1 MKSFFGRKN
10 TKCSTSPIEL
20 TGSNHVNVSG
30 PKNFTSANMNVHT
43 HTHFA
48 NKNYFG
54 FPKKKTLK
62 LYQNPN
68 GRCPKI
74 SQNIVFSRFFLVF
87 FPCPKTSP
95 NGNRSTVR
103 RGKTSGETP
112 NISQVRKSIQSLL
125 REMDGWVLEVGWQ
138 RSVNGFLS
146 FVGGMVYIF
155 SEVSGAKCVLNFQG
169 LVS

>member
-1 MKSFFGRKN
+1 MGPVALGVKHPGIKPLNLPWDCWRLSKMKSFFGRKN

-112 NISQVRKSIQSLL
+112 NIS
-125 REMDGWVLEVGWQ
+125 
-138 RSVNGFLS
+138 
-146 FVGGMVYIF
+146 
-155 SEVSGAKCVLNFQG
+155 
-169 LVS
+169 